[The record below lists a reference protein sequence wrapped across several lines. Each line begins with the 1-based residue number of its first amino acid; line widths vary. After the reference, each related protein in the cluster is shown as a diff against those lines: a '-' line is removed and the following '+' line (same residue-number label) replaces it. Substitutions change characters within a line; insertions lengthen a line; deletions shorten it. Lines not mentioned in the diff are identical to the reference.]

1 MAHCLL
7 GAPLLLRTS
16 NGALR
21 PDAPLVCMEK
31 WKKINTSGAPCFWCA
46 ISVFHTNGASPTSA
60 PLVYSSG
67 ALLPW
72 CAISI
77 NPIYSPFPSSVCYVP
92 AKLPLS
98 ILTRTWRSMLTGPSP
113 QASFSRRWYAR
124 SRCRG
129 QGQEVSGPR
138 SGKSPRVAMLGRSP
152 LALKQSLM
160 GKKGR

>member
-21 PDAPLVCMEK
+21 TDAPLVCMEK
-31 WKKINTSGAPCFWCA
+31 WKINNGASPTGA
-46 ISVFHTNGASPTSA
+46 ISVFHTNGASPTGA

-77 NPIYSPFPSSVCYVP
+77 NPIYSPFPSS
-92 AKLPLS
+92 A
-98 ILTRTWRSMLTGPSP
+98 
-113 QASFSRRWYAR
+113 
-124 SRCRG
+124 
-129 QGQEVSGPR
+129 
-138 SGKSPRVAMLGRSP
+138 
-152 LALKQSLM
+152 
-160 GKKGR
+160 